1 MDALNNAIRLRSDE
15 LLRDMRYEIG
25 RRTDHMFAV
34 LMVLQWIFG
43 IFCAFVISPTTWAGT
58 VSSTHIHVWAALFLG
73 GAITALP
80 VFLAIKSPGT
90 IYTRHIIAV
99 AQMLWSALLIHLTG
113 GRIETHF
120 HVFGSLAFL
129 TFYRDWRVLITAS
142 LVVAIDHFVRG
153 VFWPQSVFGV
163 LAAGQ
168 WRWVEHAAWVIF
180 TDIFLIR
187 GILQRGNEM
196 RETCTR
202 QARLENVNEKIEAQ
216 IKLRTAELEAE
227 KATTEKQAAL
237 LAKSNEEL
245 QQFAY
250 IASHDL
256 QEPLRMVSSYMQL
269 LSKRYKGKLDKDA
282 DEFIEFAVDGASRMK
297 QLINDLLEYSRV
309 GTQLKPRVPTDSE
322 MVLLK
327 TLSNLKL
334 AISDANAEVTHD
346 TLPEVSADS
355 IQLERLLQNLIGNAI
370 KYRKTDVRQKIHIS
384 AKKLDNNWVFSI
396 QDNGIGIPKDQFN
409 RIFLMFQRL
418 HTAKEIAGTGI
429 GLSICQKIVQNHKGK
444 IWVESEIGK
453 GSTFYFTI
461 AERESDH
468 V

>member
-1 MDALNNAIRLRSDE
+1 MDALNGKIRTRSDE
-15 LLRDMRYEIG
+15 LLREMRNDIY
-25 RRTDHMFAV
+25 RRTDHMFAI

-43 IFCAFVISPTTWAGT
+43 IFCAFVVSPRTWEG
-58 VSSTHIHVWAALFLG
+58 VISSTHIHVWAALFLG
-73 GAITALP
+73 GVITALP
-80 VFLAIKSPGT
+80 VFMAIKMQGT
-90 IYTRHIIAV
+90 VYTRHVIAI

-142 LVVAIDHFVRG
+142 AVVAIDHFVRG
-153 VFWPQSVFGV
+153 MFWPQSVFGV

-168 WRWVEHAAWVIF
+168 WRWVEHAAWVVF
-180 TDIFLIR
+180 TDVFLIR
-187 GILQRGNEM
+187 GTFQRGAEM
-196 RETCTR
+196 REICMR
-202 QARLENVNEKIEAQ
+202 RANLEKINERIEEE

-227 KATTEKQAAL
+227 KITTEKQAAQL
-237 LAKSNEEL
+237 KRSNDEL

-250 IASHDL
+250 VTSHDL

-269 LSKRYKGKLDKDA
+269 LSKRYSGKLDKEA
-282 DEFIEFAVDGASRMK
+282 DEFIGFAVDGANRMK

-309 GTQLKPRVPTDSE
+309 GTQMKPRVRTDSE

-327 TLSNLKL
+327 ALSNLKL

-346 TLPEVSADS
+346 KLPEVSADS
-355 IQLERLLQNLIGNAI
+355 IQLERLFQNLVGNAL
-370 KYRKTDVRQKIHIS
+370 KYRRDDTHQRVHIS
-384 AKKLDNNWVFSI
+384 AKKSEEGWLFAI

-418 HTAKEIAGTGI
+418 HTAKEFAGTGI

-461 AERESDH
+461 GEKESDH
-468 V
+468 A